1 MKKLQ
6 EGALKADNTPYSAEE
21 IKAHNDFIDLVEQ
34 TSKEATANMITKE
47 EADAAIQKAIEEA
60 TGTMKAQLE
69 KTYKAVLEQG
79 TTIAKLKSNKVANNQ
94 EGFATMKEAIMDA
107 LVNNEDLK
115 TIKAAGYKQTQPLNI
130 AIKAAVTMGLD
141 TTIYTGDTTNTITQ
155 NTGIVSTI
163 RQRATRYLA
172 QVSVGSITTDRAL
185 WVEETDEQGT
195 PIFIAEGATKTLISV
210 KYVEKDAK
218 VKKIAVRGRITTEM
232 MDDLPQLVNYIYNNM
247 MKRVEI
253 KIEDQLLNGDNTGEN
268 LNGLDNVAT
277 AFAAGDSAN
286 TITAPNEFDVINA
299 VATQV
304 EIANGIPNAIFI
316 HPRTVQ
322 ALKAVK
328 ATDGTPLWRNYVD
341 MLGEMTIA
349 GMKVVSTTAVTA
361 GEFIGGDLK
370 AANVLFRET
379 MNLRIGLDGTD
390 WSENKKTALLESRL
404 VQFVSA
410 NDVPVIVKGDFATA
424 KTALEAVVTP

>member
-1 MKKLQ
+1 M
-6 EGALKADNTPYSAEE
+6 
-21 IKAHNDFIDLVEQ
+21 
-34 TSKEATANMITKE
+34 
-47 EADAAIQKAIEEA
+47 
-60 TGTMKAQLE
+60 
-69 KTYKAVLEQG
+69 
-79 TTIAKLKSNKVANNQ
+79 
-94 EGFATMKEAIMDA
+94 
-107 LVNNEDLK
+107 
-115 TIKAAGYKQTQPLNI
+115 
-130 AIKAAVTMGLD
+130 
-141 TTIYTGDTTNTITQ
+141 
-155 NTGIVSTI
+155 
-163 RQRATRYLA
+163 
-172 QVSVGSITTDRAL
+172 
-185 WVEETDEQGT
+185 W
-195 PIFIAEGATKTLISV
+195 
-210 KYVEKDAK
+210 
-218 VKKIAVRGRITTEM
+218 
-232 MDDLPQLVNYIYNNM
+232 
-247 MKRVEI
+247 
-253 KIEDQLLNGDNTGEN
+253 LL
-268 LNGLDNVAT
+268 L
-277 AFAAGDSAN
+277 FAAGDSAN
-286 TITAPNEFDVINA
+286 TISAPNEFDVINA

>member
-79 TTIAKLKSNKVANNQ
+79 TTIAKLKSNKGANNQ

-277 AFAAGDSAN
+277 AFCCWG
-286 TITAPNEFDVINA
+286 FC
-299 VATQV
+299 
-304 EIANGIPNAIFI
+304 
-316 HPRTVQ
+316 
-322 ALKAVK
+322 
-328 ATDGTPLWRNYVD
+328 
-341 MLGEMTIA
+341 
-349 GMKVVSTTAVTA
+349 
-361 GEFIGGDLK
+361 
-370 AANVLFRET
+370 
-379 MNLRIGLDGTD
+379 
-390 WSENKKTALLESRL
+390 
-404 VQFVSA
+404 
-410 NDVPVIVKGDFATA
+410 
-424 KTALEAVVTP
+424 

>member
-163 RQRATRYLA
+163 RHRATRYLA

>member
-47 EADAAIQKAIEEA
+47 EAEQAIQKAIEEA

-79 TTIAKLKSNKVANNQ
+79 TTISKLKSNKGTNSQ

-115 TIKAAGYKQTQPLNI
+115 TIKAAGYKQSQPLNI

-210 KYVEKDAK
+210 KYVEKEAK